1 MTGSRQDELSA
12 TARPGRDVVRA
23 RILDAAADEFA
34 EQGFTG
40 AKLAEIARRAGFTK
54 GAVYSNFES
63 KQDLFAELFAQRSL
77 DLAGRVLA
85 EISGLDLAHAVGR
98 GGAEIAAALT
108 ADPDWS
114 LLVLEFGVQ
123 AGRDP
128 VVKQAYLRERR
139 YLRGK
144 LVELIGDRAR
154 EWGVDLDVRTTAIAL
169 MALISGLVLEHSVD
183 PEEVDQ
189 RAMGDVVTT
198 LFAGAV
204 ARATRSQ

>member
-1 MTGSRQDELSA
+1 M
-12 TARPGRDVVRA
+12 
-23 RILDAAADEFA
+23 
-34 EQGFTG
+34 
-40 AKLAEIARRAGFTK
+40 
-54 GAVYSNFES
+54 YSNFES

-98 GGAEIAAALT
+98 GGAEIASALT
-108 ADPDWS
+108 ADPGWS

-154 EWGVDLDVRTTAIAL
+154 EGGGGPRRPHHRHRLDGPHLR
-169 MALISGLVLEHSVD
+169 LVLEHSVD
-183 PEEVDQ
+183 PEEVDK
-189 RAMGDVVTT
+189 RAMGEVVTT

-204 ARATRSQ
+204 ARATRVQ

>member
-1 MTGSRQDELSA
+1 MAA
-12 TARPGRDVVRA
+12 TARPARDVVRG

-34 EQGFTG
+34 ERGF
-40 AKLAEIARRAGFTK
+40 AAARLAEIARRAGFTK

-77 DLAGRVLA
+77 ELAGRVLA
-85 EISGLDLAHAVGR
+85 EISGLDPADAVGK
-98 GGAEIAAALT
+98 GGAEVASALI
-108 ADPDWS
+108 ADPGWS

-128 VVKQAYLRERR
+128 NIKQAYLRERR

-154 EWGVDLDVRTTAIAL
+154 EWGVDLDVRTTAISL

-189 RAMGDVVTT
+189 RAMGAAVTA

-204 ARATRSQ
+204 ARATRRQ